1 MFNWER
7 YSKDSLACSYILS
20 LISSSRF
27 INFLANCC
35 LQYSEATVTAVTWP
49 CQELTLPFNFSHN
62 CMIGRSSMYRTEHAW
77 FYSILRLEMD
87 LNTKTS
93 KNSVNWQ
100 AIHIIF
106 LYKLN
111 QLSLEIQIIIF
122 KNLYFCNQFGEF
134 VSAKI
139 DIECA

>member
-1 MFNWER
+1 
-7 YSKDSLACSYILS
+7 
-20 LISSSRF
+20 
-27 INFLANCC
+27 
-35 LQYSEATVTAVTWP
+35 
-49 CQELTLPFNFSHN
+49 
-62 CMIGRSSMYRTEHAW
+62 
-77 FYSILRLEMD
+77 MD

-111 QLSLEIQIIIF
+111 HLSLEIQIINLT
-122 KNLYFCNQFGEF
+122 NLYFCNQFGEF

-139 DIECA
+139 DIECV